1 MTTIN
6 NQDDFLNALS
16 DNSQWREAV
25 RAKILGDELLQL
37 PARFDALT
45 DRIDLFV
52 AEQQETNRELR
63 EANREQRETNR
74 RLDSSVEELREANR
88 EQRETNRRLDS
99 SVEELREANREQRE
113 TNRRLDSSVEELREA
128 NREQRETNRRL
139 DSSVEELREIHK
151 NTINTLNA
159 VLSQLK
165 TITDDVGKIKGHY
178 ARDVVVD
185 DAAGVAFDMGL
196 QYVSTLTQAEL
207 GEMAQRAAGR
217 VPTNELRSFRR
228 ADLVI
233 EATDGNDTHY
243 IAVEVSFTADERE
256 TTRALR
262 NARLLAEFTNHP
274 ACAAVASVRNDQS
287 VADQVDA
294 GEIYWHPIDE
304 NELEPD

>member
-113 TNRRLDSSVEELREA
+113 TNRRLDSSVEELRE
-128 NREQRETNRRL
+128 
-139 DSSVEELREIHK
+139 IHK

-196 QYVSTLTQAEL
+196 QYVRTLTQAEL

>member
-52 AEQQETNRELR
+52 AEQQETNR
-63 EANREQRETNR
+63 
-74 RLDSSVEELREANR
+74 
-88 EQRETNRRLDS
+88 
-99 SVEELREANREQRE
+99 
-113 TNRRLDSSVEELREA
+113 ELREA

-274 ACAAVASVRNDQS
+274 AYAAVASVRNDQS

>member
-52 AEQQETNRELR
+52 AEQQETNR
-63 EANREQRETNR
+63 
-74 RLDSSVEELREANR
+74 ELREANR

-274 ACAAVASVRNDQS
+274 AYAAVASVRNDQS

>member
-99 SVEELREANREQRE
+99 SVEELRE
-113 TNRRLDSSVEELREA
+113 
-128 NREQRETNRRL
+128 
-139 DSSVEELREIHK
+139 IHK
-151 NTINTLNA
+151 NTITTLNA